1 MVDELAGRLKEF
13 PGATNRTR
21 CFTHIINLV
30 VKGIMYQF
38 DVPSKKSGAFTDERA
53 EAYHMIAGDI
63 EMDELLT
70 QVESENSQE
79 DKDGPLH
86 DNDKGWIDEWDNMAE
101 EDVDKLEDSMRPLQY
116 LLTKV
121 SGRKCCKV
129 FANQLTRRRFANLR
143 SQSRTH
149 LQLSFLSGT
158 AFLMTFHSRNG

>member
-1 MVDELAGRLKEF
+1 MDNELAGRLEEF
-13 PGATNRTR
+13 PGAANRAR

-30 VKGIMYQF
+30 VKSIMRQF

-53 EAYHMIAGDI
+53 EAYHTMAGDI

-86 DNDKGWIDEWDNMAE
+86 DNDEGWIDERDNMAE
-101 EDVDKLEDSMRPLQY
+101 EDVDELEDSVRPLRY

-121 SGRKCCKV
+121 SSEQV
-129 FANQLTRRRFANLR
+129 L
-143 SQSRTH
+143 
-149 LQLSFLSGT
+149 
-158 AFLMTFHSRNG
+158 